1 MLTKIFSPY
10 YFHPIIFTGVLR
22 QPDFFA
28 ILATMLRK
36 LSFNNNYSL
45 SARYLY
51 TRFLYV
57 CFIYISGILFLN
69 SSVAAMSQSLKIHS
83 NLEIDFNY
91 QTSKDNKGDTLLLI
105 IPSEYGLQPAEQALL
120 NILPDFNIEVWS
132 SNLLESYFLP
142 NSASNLEKIPAQD
155 IQQILKKLHQ
165 KTNKK
170 LIILTSGRGAI
181 PVLRAL
187 ASWPDKVS
195 PSYLS
200 GLILMHPKLFTKTPE
215 PGLAAEVM
223 PSVKNTNQL
232 IYLIQPQQSP
242 FWWNRNIA
250 IEGLQQ
256 SGSDVF
262 IRPLKDI
269 RNRYYFRPDAT
280 KEEQRL
286 TTKYP
291 HLIYNAISQLKR
303 YPVKARAVTTGFK
316 ANTNVTSVKS
326 SRKLAPY
333 KGSPIPPELKLE
345 VFKKPNHLYNMQKDK
360 GKVLLVNFWAS
371 WCPPCVHEMPS
382 MQALDNKLNKT
393 YSGKFKILAI
403 NMAEDSNTINTF
415 LKTKVSVDFNILLDT
430 NGAALKQWKIFAFP
444 TSFIIDKKGNIRYA
458 IYGGIDWLDTD
469 VVNKI
474 KQLINE

>member
-1 MLTKIFSPY
+1 MLQT
-10 YFHPIIFTGVLR
+10 
-22 QPDFFA
+22 
-28 ILATMLRK
+28 
-36 LSFNNNYSL
+36 LSFNKSYFL
-45 SARYLY
+45 PDRYLY
-51 TRFLYV
+51 SRFLFA
-57 CFIYISGILFLN
+57 CFIYISEILFLN
-69 SSVAAMSQSLKIHS
+69 ASVASMSQSLKIHS
-83 NLEIDFNY
+83 GLEIDFNY
-91 QTSKDNKGDTLLLI
+91 QASKDNKADTLLLV
-105 IPSEYGLQPAEQALL
+105 IPSEHGLQTAEKSLL
-120 NILPDFNIEVWS
+120 KILPDFNIDVWT
-132 SNLLESYFLP
+132 SNLLDSYFLP

-155 IQQILKKLHQ
+155 IQQILKKLHA

-170 LIILTSGRGAI
+170 IIILTTGRGAI

-195 PSYLS
+195 PSYLT
-200 GLILMHPKLFTKTPE
+200 GLILMHPKLFMKTPE
-215 PGLAAEVM
+215 PGLVAKVM

-262 IRPLKDI
+262 IRPLKNI

-291 HLIYNAISQLKR
+291 LLIYNAISQLKR
-303 YPVKARAVTTGFK
+303 YPVKSRVVAAGFK
-316 ANTNVTSVKS
+316 ANTTVTSIKS
-326 SRKLAPY
+326 SRKLKQY
-333 KGSPIPPELKLE
+333 KGSPTPPDLNLKIL
-345 VFKKPNHLYNMQKDK
+345 KQPNPLYNIQKDK

-382 MQALDNKLNKT
+382 MQALDNHLNKIT
-393 YSGKFKILAI
+393 KDKFKILAV
-403 NMAEDSNTINTF
+403 NMAEDTKTINTF
-415 LKTKVSVDFNILLDT
+415 LKTKVSVNFNILLDT
-430 NGAALKQWKIFAFP
+430 DGTALKQWKIFAFP
-444 TSFIIDKKGNIRYA
+444 TSFIIDKSGKIRYA
-458 IYGGIDWLDTD
+458 IYGGIDWLDND